1 MVKKIINYKNFN
13 ILSKHRKSIIL
24 IGNFDGVH
32 LGHQKLFKLARRY
45 KKKLRSKIG
54 VITFEPMPKMFF
66 NQNIKNFR
74 ISSLKQ
80 KEILLMK
87 QGVDFIITKK
97 FDKKFSKIKY
107 LSFIKNILYKK
118 INAKY
123 IFVSNNFRFGNK
135 REGNVKKLIQNGKNF
150 NYKIIKPKPIISKH
164 KIVSSTN
171 IRKLLSKGKLNY
183 VNKLLDRNW
192 SIEGL
197 VQKGRQMGKKIGFPT
212 CNLDIKNYVIPKL
225 GVYAVKICTKNPNK
239 ILKGIANIGFRPTF
253 NQKKILLEVHIFNF
267 SGNLYNKV
275 LTIDFISFIRNEK
288 KFKNINQLKKQIS
301 SDLVMAKK
309 SLN

>member
-32 LGHQKLFKLARRY
+32 LGHQKLFKLARGY

-74 ISSLKQ
+74 ISTLKQ

-107 LSFIKNILYKK
+107 LSFIKNILYTK

-135 REGNVKKLIQNGKNF
+135 REGNVKKLI
-150 NYKIIKPKPIISKH
+150 
-164 KIVSSTN
+164 
-171 IRKLLSKGKLNY
+171 
-183 VNKLLDRNW
+183 
-192 SIEGL
+192 
-197 VQKGRQMGKKIGFPT
+197 
-212 CNLDIKNYVIPKL
+212 
-225 GVYAVKICTKNPNK
+225 
-239 ILKGIANIGFRPTF
+239 
-253 NQKKILLEVHIFNF
+253 
-267 SGNLYNKV
+267 
-275 LTIDFISFIRNEK
+275 
-288 KFKNINQLKKQIS
+288 
-301 SDLVMAKK
+301 
-309 SLN
+309 